1 MKTSA
6 IEENNKNRNFDTRI
20 SSMLT
25 NFMKSQFEA
34 TIQHFQSA
42 VPENSP
48 VRSLFK
54 INPGCDINMA
64 SPVSDAQ
71 VIETE
76 TPVAATEAT
85 TAGSTLPTDT
95 AGTEKF
101 QDIIQEASQTHGV
114 PVALINAVIKQES
127 CFNPNAGSHAGA
139 QGLMQLMPA
148 TGKAY
153 GCENPFDPRE
163 NVMAGTKFLSELLD
177 KYKGNVT
184 LSLAAYNAGPGN
196 VAKYGNTVP
205 PFKETQDYVVKV
217 GNNYRANLAK
227 LETQSQKFA
236 ALAKGNQTSVT

>member
-6 IEENNKNRNFDTRI
+6 VEDNNKNRNFDTRI

-42 VPENSP
+42 VPTNSP
-48 VRSLFK
+48 AHNLFK
-54 INPGCDINMA
+54 INPGCDINTA
-64 SPVSDAQ
+64 SPVSDAA
-71 VIETE
+71 VIESTKPTE
-76 TPVAATEAT
+76 NASPADVATVS
-85 TAGSTLPTDT
+85 GN
-95 AGTEKF
+95 EKF

-127 CFNPNAGSHAGA
+127 SFNPNAKSHCGA

-148 TGKAY
+148 TGKEY
-153 GCENPFDPRE
+153 GCENPYDPRE
-163 NVMAGTKFLSELLD
+163 NVMAGTKFLSHLLD

-217 GNNYRANLAK
+217 GNNYRTNLAK

-236 ALAKGNQTSVT
+236 ALAKGNQTSIT